1 MDDDKKKWIAAL
13 EAIRWRGIPQC
24 PYCGSRR
31 STSIEGGLR
40 HHCNECYTSYSVT
53 VGTFFHHSHLDLGKW
68 FRAILLVQNSSQ
80 RLSARKLA
88 QDLGISKNTAAQVLK
103 RLQEASSEDKRL
115 LELIARHMR
124 VSD

>member
-1 MDDDKKKWIAAL
+1 M
-13 EAIRWRGIPQC
+13 
-24 PYCGSRR
+24 
-31 STSIEGGLR
+31 
-40 HHCNECYTSYSVT
+40 T